1 MRTLSFKHK
10 FPMIFQKRNHF
21 FFNRYLHWFHYI
33 HKHSVLSVYSFGDH
47 DLTTIIKRYIPFVKE
62 MIITYNLYPRPAVF
76 TVQSTKPG
84 VFDAVIR
91 FLGEFGA
98 VERNK
103 DGKGCVSS
111 WFYICF
117 ILRVDYDYFE
127 LSPSNDLCWFHF
139 SISDGHNPDF
149 SENNTQYTTC
159 YVPSSEQY
167 IVKQINKYYLPMFVY
182 FNNIYFLKIL

>member
-1 MRTLSFKHK
+1 MQDQIPLKPNPLSCGK
-10 FPMIFQKRNHF
+10 IYQIQ
-21 FFNRYLHWFHYI
+21 W
-33 HKHSVLSVYSFGDH
+33 
-47 DLTTIIKRYIPFVKE
+47 
-62 MIITYNLYPRPAVF
+62 
-76 TVQSTKPG
+76 G

-127 LSPSNDLCWFHF
+127 LSPSNDLC
-139 SISDGHNPDF
+139 
-149 SENNTQYTTC
+149 
-159 YVPSSEQY
+159 
-167 IVKQINKYYLPMFVY
+167 
-182 FNNIYFLKIL
+182 